1 MNPILHRL
9 FSGKSSNTSI
19 QMLRF
24 ALTGGFV
31 TILDF
36 VLLYL
41 LTEYAGMYYLYSAG
55 LSFWIAMTINYT
67 LAVRWI
73 FPERKF
79 KSKLV
84 EYSLF
89 ILTGIGGLAINEFL
103 IWFITEELNVYYMY
117 SKIFPLFVLF
127 LYSFFVRKYLLF
139 RV

>member
-1 MNPILHRL
+1 MNPIFHRL
-9 FSGKSSNTSI
+9 FSSKSSNTSI

-31 TILDF
+31 TALDF
-36 VLLYL
+36 VLLYV
-41 LTEYAGMYYLYSAG
+41 LTEYVGMYYLYSAAV
-55 LSFWIAMTINYT
+55 SFWISMTINYG

-79 KSKLV
+79 KSKWV

-89 ILTGIGGLAINEFL
+89 IITGLGGLAINEFF
-103 IWFITEELNVYYMY
+103 IWYITEELNVYYMY
-117 SKIFPLFVLF
+117 SKIFPLIVLF